1 MSLIFKIIGA
11 VLVVCASF
19 SFGCLMSQKLYKRR
33 DFLKSFTIFL
43 SSLSTNIRY
52 DSSDI
57 FTLVSR
63 SCKTCELEF
72 LAVEYTQNCGK
83 SFEMLWNQK
92 ISEIPKQCA
101 LTDSDIQLLYEFGSA
116 LGKTDVEG
124 QSKHIRLYVAEFENQ
139 LENAQQAIVKKSKLY
154 KTMGFFVGSAAAL
167 MMI

>member
-1 MSLIFKIIGA
+1 
-11 VLVVCASF
+11 
-19 SFGCLMSQKLYKRR
+19 
-33 DFLKSFTIFL
+33 
-43 SSLSTNIRY
+43 
-52 DSSDI
+52 
-57 FTLVSR
+57 
-63 SCKTCELEF
+63 
-72 LAVEYTQNCGK
+72 
-83 SFEMLWNQK
+83 MLWNQK